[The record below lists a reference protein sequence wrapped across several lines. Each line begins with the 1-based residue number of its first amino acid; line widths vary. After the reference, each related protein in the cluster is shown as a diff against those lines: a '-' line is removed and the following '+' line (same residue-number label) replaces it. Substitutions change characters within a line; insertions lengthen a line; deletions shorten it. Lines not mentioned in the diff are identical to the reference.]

1 MKADDF
7 ACACATARRVARTL
21 TQLYDGALRGSGL
34 EAPQFALLMTLEHK
48 GPCTQAA
55 LGQHHALDKTTVSRN
70 VRWLERQ
77 GWIRSAP
84 GTDRRARELQLT
96 AEGRRRL
103 AAARPSWRRAQEQ
116 LRSEMTPGEWTAM
129 FSAFTSVSAAAGRVK
144 QR

>member
-1 MKADDF
+1 MKTADF
-7 ACACATARRVARTL
+7 TCACATARHVARTL
-21 TQLYDGALRGSGL
+21 TQLYDRALRGSGL
-34 EAPQFALLMTLEHK
+34 EAPQFALLMTLEQQ

-84 GTDRRARELQLT
+84 GADRRVRELQLT

-103 AAARPSWRRAQEQ
+103 AAAKPEWRRAQDQ
-116 LRSEMTPGEWTAM
+116 LRSEMTSREWKAM
-129 FSAFTSVSAAAGRVK
+129 FAAFTAASAAAGRVK